1 MLLPG
6 RRLLAHERRAYADRT
21 VRLEGYGHR
30 VLTADE
36 VLNTRFSASGMFH
49 AGYDAK
55 QVDAWLDLVVS
66 TLRAHQGEAEGDVRL
81 LAEDAHEVRFRL
93 HRGAGS
99 YDTRQVDAA
108 IDHITTTLLEHQ
120 A

>member
-1 MLLPG
+1 M
-6 RRLLAHERRAYADRT
+6 
-21 VRLEGYGHR
+21 
-30 VLTADE
+30 LTADE
-36 VLNTRFSASGMFH
+36 VLNARFSGSGVFH

-55 QVDAWLDLVVS
+55 QVDAWLDRVVS

-81 LAEDAHEVRFRL
+81 LAEDAHEVRFRI
-93 HRGAGS
+93 HRGTGS

-108 IDHITTTLLEHQ
+108 IDRIAATLLEHE